1 MDPTKEKQLIYLLE
15 YTEHY
20 IENLVYDVLH
30 DSTSDPHYSAVTA
43 SNLIK
48 TYIEMMNELKQELP
62 FYDIKSFFEFNLF
75 TPEEY
80 ELFLRKYESELS
92 YYVGEVY

>member
-15 YTEHY
+15 YTEY
-20 IENLVYDVLH
+20 CIENLVYDVLH

-80 ELFLRKYESELS
+80 ELFMRKYESELS

>member
-1 MDPTKEKQLIYLLE
+1 MLE
-15 YTEHY
+15 YTEHC

-80 ELFLRKYESELS
+80 ELFMRKYESELS

>member
-1 MDPTKEKQLIYLLE
+1 MNPTKEKQLIYLLE

-62 FYDIKSFFEFNLF
+62 FYDIKSFFEFNMF

-80 ELFLRKYESELS
+80 ELFIRKYESELS